1 MVARTENV
9 ERGTSTLC
17 PVGFPRPYEAKATPR
32 LSPALRQE
40 IQGLEVVIHAS
51 PYRYGG
57 QEQKTLVGLTSLL
70 RIRLCYLSS
79 IAAKIPTASL

>member
-1 MVARTENV
+1 M
-9 ERGTSTLC
+9 
-17 PVGFPRPYEAKATPR
+17 P
-32 LSPALRQE
+32 
-40 IQGLEVVIHAS
+40 S